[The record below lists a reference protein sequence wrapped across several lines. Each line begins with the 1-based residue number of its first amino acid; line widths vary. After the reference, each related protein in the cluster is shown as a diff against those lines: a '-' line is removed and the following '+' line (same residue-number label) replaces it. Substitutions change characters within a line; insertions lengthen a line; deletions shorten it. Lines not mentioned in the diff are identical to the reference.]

1 MIKIAK
7 YEFDSREQAE
17 TKINALGTA
26 TDENGNE
33 YPTHKSTIV
42 QLGNIVLEQG
52 EYDEDGEEVTAPVLS
67 DKWHLDVAWS
77 DAEITTVEEEAV
89 LDDEGMIVT
98 PEVVSYDHPYGWKSY
113 AVEIEGDGVHSFFG
127 LSYESLKL

>member
-1 MIKIAK
+1 MRISK
-7 YEFDSREQAE
+7 YEFNSKEQAQE
-17 TKINALGTA
+17 KIDALGTA

-77 DAEITTVEEEAV
+77 DSEITTVEEEAV
-89 LDDEGMIVT
+89 LDDEGMILT
-98 PEVVSYDHPYGWKSY
+98 PEVVSVNHPYGWKSY

-127 LSYESLKL
+127 LSYNELKL

>member
-1 MIKIAK
+1 MRISK

-52 EYDEDGEEVTAPVLS
+52 EYDEDGEETVAPVLS
-67 DKWHLDVAWS
+67 DKWHLDVLWK
-77 DAEITTVEEEAV
+77 EEQIKTVDEEAV
-89 LDDEGMIVT
+89 IDEDGNIVT

-127 LSYESLKL
+127 LSYESLKF

>member
-1 MIKIAK
+1 MRISK
-7 YEFDSREQAE
+7 YEFNSKEQAQE
-17 TKINALGTA
+17 KIDALGTA

-52 EYDEDGEEVTAPVLS
+52 EYDEEGEEVTAPVLS

-77 DAEITTVEEEAV
+77 DSEITTVEEEAV
-89 LDDEGMIVT
+89 LDEEGMVVT
-98 PEVVSYDHPYGWKSY
+98 PEVVSVDHPYGWKSY
-113 AVEIEGDGVHSFFG
+113 AVDIEGDGVHSFFG
-127 LSYESLKL
+127 LSYDSLKL

>member
-1 MIKIAK
+1 MRISK
-7 YEFDSREQAE
+7 YEFNSKEQAQE
-17 TKINALGTA
+17 KIDALGTA

-77 DAEITTVEEEAV
+77 DSEITTVEKEAV
-89 LDDEGMIVT
+89 LDEEGMILT
-98 PEVVSYDHPYGWKSY
+98 PEVVSVNHPYGWKSY

-127 LSYESLKL
+127 LSYNELKL

>member
-33 YPTHKSTIV
+33 YPTHPHTIV

-52 EYDEDGEEVTAPVLS
+52 EYDEEGNETVAPVLS
-67 DKWHLDVAWS
+67 DKWHVDVLFNGLD
-77 DAEITTVEEEAV
+77 E
-89 LDDEGMIVT
+89 
-98 PEVVSYDHPYGWKSY
+98 HPKGWKSY
-113 AVEIEGDGVHSFFG
+113 YVEIDGDGVHSFLG
-127 LSYESLKL
+127 LSYNAHKF

>member
-1 MIKIAK
+1 MRISK
-7 YEFDSREQAE
+7 YEFNSKEQAQE
-17 TKINALGTA
+17 KIDALGTA

-67 DKWHLDVAWS
+67 DKWHLDVLWK
-77 DAEITTVEEEAV
+77 EEQIKTVDEEAV
-89 LDDEGMIVT
+89 IDEDGNIVT

>member
-1 MIKIAK
+1 MRISK

-26 TDENGNE
+26 TDEDGNE

-77 DAEITTVEEEAV
+77 DSDITTVEEEAV
-89 LDDEGMIVT
+89 LDDEGMVVT
-98 PEVVSYDHPYGWKSY
+98 PEVASVNHPDGWKSY

-127 LSYESLKL
+127 LSYNELKL

>member
-1 MIKIAK
+1 MRISK

-26 TDENGNE
+26 TDEDGNE

-42 QLGNIVLEQG
+42 QLGNIVLEKAVYNQEG
-52 EYDEDGEEVTAPVLS
+52 TEEITAPVLS

-77 DAEITTVEEEAV
+77 DSEITTVEKEAV
-89 LDDEGMIVT
+89 LDEEGMILT
-98 PEVVSYDHPYGWKSY
+98 PEVVSVNHPYGWKSY

-127 LSYESLKL
+127 LSYNELKL

>member
-1 MIKIAK
+1 MRISK
-7 YEFDSREQAE
+7 YEFNSKEQAQE
-17 TKINALGTA
+17 KIDALGTA

-52 EYDEDGEEVTAPVLS
+52 EYDEEGEQVTAPVLS

-77 DAEITTVEEEAV
+77 DADITTVEEEAV
-89 LDDEGMIVT
+89 LDDEGMVVT
-98 PEVVSYDHPYGWKSY
+98 PEVTSVDHPYGWKSY